1 MGNTRLDGR
10 DSLDGVAL
18 ALAFYCAILM
28 STRVLTHHNK
38 IRSIQGETPSYKLL
52 SRTFD
57 YRHIYLFHH
66 RIHLAFLV
74 SLA

>member
-1 MGNTRLDGR
+1 MFFRLKMGNTRLDGR

-18 ALAFYCAILM
+18 ARQAFYCAILM
-28 STRVLTHHNK
+28 STRLLTHHINK

-57 YRHIYLFHH
+57 YRHIM
-66 RIHLAFLV
+66 IHLPI
-74 SLA
+74 SP